1 VSELRV
7 KSTPRTKAKAS
18 ARPGIKLSAKPGAKP
33 AAKSGTRAA
42 PARRAKAPAQSS
54 VGSGEQGG
62 TSLRD
67 VAYDAIKHQ
76 IITCAFKPG
85 EYLNEAYVSAKLGIG
100 RTPVHQAL
108 DRLML
113 EDMVEVIPRKGV
125 IVKPVSLE
133 EVMQIIEVRLINEP
147 YGVRLTAE
155 RADDTDLAMLSD
167 ILGRAR
173 EWTAVRNVKEMML
186 LDREFHSVMARATR
200 NTVLAEILRRLQ
212 ERSLRFWFISLTA
225 PDHHQEVLAEHD
237 AILNAIRRR
246 DADMAEAAIRDHIE
260 SFRRNVARYL

>member
-1 VSELRV
+1 MRA
-7 KSTPRTKAKAS
+7 KSTARTSTPTKAKAS
-18 ARPGIKLSAKPGAKP
+18 SRPGIKISAKLAAKP
-33 AAKSGTRAA
+33 AAKASTRAA
-42 PARRAKAPAQSS
+42 PTRRVKAPAETN
-54 VGSGEQGG
+54 EQGNA
-62 TSLRD
+62 SLRD

-133 EVMQIIEVRLINEP
+133 EVMQIIEVRLINES

-155 RADDTDLAMLSD
+155 RADDTDIAMLSD

-186 LDREFHSVMARATR
+186 LDREFHSVMARAAR

-237 AILNAIRRR
+237 AILNAIRQR
-246 DADMAEAAIRDHIE
+246 DADAAEAAIRAHIE